1 MKILNERELQQIASN
16 CLSEFKDWIVI
27 ETIYFFCFPNIILY
41 MIMYVYPKYYQC
53 YKKDDSQWNQRLYLW
68 KRIGFSKENSCYSI
82 KHWEKKD
89 LQLFETK
96 VTEKIPDIRN
106 AKEHYQSFIRKKNT
120 ESVKQ
125 SKLITQQP
133 KNFENTD
140 IVDIKSVIIEH
151 RKALHNLSKTIR
163 QAEKVSQVDSGEIS
177 NSPLYSEI
185 KQKKI
190 EQKNCKNNK
199 SSRCI

>member
-1 MKILNERELQQIASN
+1 M
-16 CLSEFKDWIVI
+16 
-27 ETIYFFCFPNIILY
+27 
-41 MIMYVYPKYYQC
+41 
-53 YKKDDSQWNQRLYLW
+53 
-68 KRIGFSKENSCYSI
+68 
-82 KHWEKKD
+82 
-89 LQLFETK
+89 FETK